1 MRSLHSSLGMKLGM
15 PASALCLLLV
25 SAGADG
31 CSSEDRPPAAGSS
44 SGGMIDASVDHNAG
58 GDGGS
63 DTDATPAGDGG
74 SALPLGDLA
83 TVDEPDIPC
92 VTSSGTRTQLFDK
105 GDSGSGGPAV
115 SNVYVLGTRR
125 LAAGPSLQGFITFD
139 PTGATPSLFEASLGS
154 TATLFAS
161 EGTTIGGVGVSNGK
175 VDYQR
180 YDAQGAPSGGLVSVA
195 SGITDGPSSGWSA
208 SGDGGTLAVWL
219 SGSTLFGAGVTAAG
233 AAAGPPFT
241 IDTGISSAHVAITY
255 SGGKYA
261 IAYAFAAGTA
271 AAARFVYASL
281 TAKMGA
287 PVNLASADAIQ
298 PVAIAPTSAGFLMV
312 IDAGGDE
319 HVYTVPLDTTGKV
332 SGTAH
337 RLLGG
342 DLPWGL
348 AAHANDAALVVLTND
363 TKVGM
368 SEGPRAPQF
377 RPLDITGKP
386 TGPWVCL
393 DGRISAGQN
402 QDMGILAESDGS
414 YSVVYK
420 SVGDT
425 TMLARLNKL
434 GTAAP

>member
-1 MRSLHSSLGMKLGM
+1 MS
-15 PASALCLLLV
+15 ASALCLLV
-25 SAGADG
+25 VAVGANG
-31 CSSEDRPPAAGSS
+31 CSSDDRPPAAGSS
-44 SGGMIDASVDHNAG
+44 SGEPIDASFDRVVP
-58 GDGGS
+58 GDGGG

-83 TVDEPDIPC
+83 TVDEPDVPC
-92 VTSSGTRTQLFDK
+92 VTSSGTKTQLFDK
-105 GDSGSGGPAV
+105 GDSGGGGPAV
-115 SNVYVLGTRR
+115 THFYMLGSRR
-125 LAAGPSLQGFITFD
+125 LAAGPNLQGFITFD
-139 PTGATPSLFEASLGS
+139 ATGTTPALVEQSLGS
-154 TATLFAS
+154 TSTLFTS

-175 VDYQR
+175 VEYQR
-180 YDAQGAPSGGLVSVA
+180 FDGQGAPSGGLVALANSIA
-195 SGITDGPSSGWSA
+195 DGPAEGWGA

-219 SGSTLFGAGVTAAG
+219 SGTTLFGAGVTAAG

-241 IDTGISSAHVAITY
+241 IDTGIASAHVAITY
-255 SGGKYA
+255 ANGKYA
-261 IAYAFAAGTA
+261 IAYAFAAGTSA
-271 AAARFVYASL
+271 AAKFVYASL
-281 TAKMGA
+281 TGTTGA
-287 PVNLASADAIQ
+287 PVSLASAEAIE
-298 PVAIAPTSAGFLMV
+298 PVAIAPTSAGFIMV

-319 HVYTVPLDTTGKV
+319 HVYIVPLDTTGKV

-363 TKVGM
+363 TKVGT

-402 QDMGILAESDGS
+402 QDMAILAETDGS

-420 SVGDT
+420 SVTDT
-425 TMLARLNKL
+425 TMLVRLNKL

>member
-1 MRSLHSSLGMKLGM
+1 MRLTSSLGLSLGV
-15 PASALCLLLV
+15 SVSSLCLLLV
-25 SAGADG
+25 AVGANG
-31 CSSEDRPPAAGSS
+31 CSSDAKPPAAGSS
-44 SGGMIDASVDHNAG
+44 SGSPVDASFDRSVP
-58 GDGGS
+58 GDGGG

-83 TVDEPDIPC
+83 TVDEPDVPC
-92 VTSSGTRTQLFDK
+92 VTSSGTKTQLFDK
-105 GDSGSGGPAV
+105 GDAGGGGPAV
-115 SNVYVLGTRR
+115 SHFYALGTRR
-125 LAAGPSLQGFITFD
+125 LAAGPNLQGFITFD
-139 PTGATPSLFEASLGS
+139 ATGTTPNLFASSLGS
-154 TATLFAS
+154 TATLFTS

-175 VDYQR
+175 VEYQR
-180 YDAQGAPSGGLVSVA
+180 FDGQGAPSGGLLSLA
-195 SGITDGPSSGWSA
+195 SSIPDGPADGWSA

-219 SGSTLFGAGVTAAG
+219 SGSTLFAAGVTAGDAS
-233 AAAGPPFT
+233 AGPPFT
-241 IDTGISSAHVAITY
+241 IDTGIASAHVAITY

-261 IAYAFAAGTA
+261 IAYSFAAGTSA
-271 AAARFVYASL
+271 AAKFVYASL
-281 TAKMGA
+281 TGTMGA
-287 PVNLASADAIQ
+287 PVSLASADAIE
-298 PVAIAPTSAGFLMV
+298 PVAIAPTSAGFIMV

-319 HVYTVPLDTTGKV
+319 HVYIVPLDTTGKV
-332 SGTAH
+332 SGKAH

-363 TKVGM
+363 TKAGA

-377 RPLDITGKP
+377 RPLDITGTP

-402 QDMGILAESDGS
+402 QDMAILAETDGS

-420 SVGDT
+420 SVQDT
-425 TMLARLNKL
+425 TMLVRLNKL